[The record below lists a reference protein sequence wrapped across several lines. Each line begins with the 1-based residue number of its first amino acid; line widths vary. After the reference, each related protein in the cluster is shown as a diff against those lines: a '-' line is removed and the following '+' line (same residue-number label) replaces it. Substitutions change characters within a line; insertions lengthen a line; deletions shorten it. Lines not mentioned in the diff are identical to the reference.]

1 MRFRNCP
8 ETGRQLKALVSDAVS
23 QAVIS
28 PPSLDHRVGALLEI
42 ARRVWDGHPEKTR
55 GEAIANTNGQ
65 AGALSARHS
74 AILVGRAF
82 EAT

>member
-42 ARRVWDGHPEKTR
+42 ARRVWMVIPKRLAARRSQTETGRP
-55 GEAIANTNGQ
+55 AP
-65 AGALSARHS
+65 LSARHS